1 MATPKIR
8 KTQVPKKSS
17 TKSVGDKVVKTSVA
31 MGEGQSKS
39 KAGKVLKQMPAQTAG
54 KKGKK

>member
-1 MATPKIR
+1 MAKIS
-8 KTQVPKKSS
+8 KGQQTPKKSS
-17 TKSVGDKVVKTSVA
+17 AKSVGNKVVKTSIA

-54 KKGKK
+54 KKKGK